1 MYILMQGFILQL
13 TSLFLKFE
21 LLGSPEIEMSQ
32 INVIY
37 KNSLPSEIFYFIH
50 FLPIKWFISN
60 FLTSMSSPST
70 VLNTG
75 SSSSVAAMG
84 VGPLDQ
90 TPRKSSPNSFR
101 LSRSAWVCGVCLVL
115 LLFSELG
122 LRNRWEPETE
132 LWWRDSVSNGLNGRW
147 TSGSSPSDKL
157 LFFLSSR

>member
-1 MYILMQGFILQL
+1 M
-13 TSLFLKFE
+13 
-21 LLGSPEIEMSQ
+21 SPKTEIKMR
-32 INVIY
+32 VIY
-37 KNSLPSEIFYFIH
+37 KNSLLSGISFLKIFYQLNSLFQI
-50 FLPIKWFISN
+50 F
-60 FLTSMSSPST
+60 TSMSSPST

-75 SSSSVAAMG
+75 SSSSVVAMG

-90 TPRKSSPNSFR
+90 APRKSSPNSFR